1 MRDLVIGG
9 IKIGRQHPPF
19 IVAEISGNHNQSLQ
33 RALQLI
39 EAAAY
44 AGVNAVKLQTYT
56 ADTITLDVQSDEFVI
71 NDKKSLWHGATL
83 HALYQKTYTPWEW
96 HKPLMEKCKQH
107 GLLCLSTPFDET
119 AVDFLESLNVPCY
132 KIASFEVVHLPLI
145 KKIAATGKPLIISTG
160 LANVAELY
168 EAVAGAR
175 SAGCHD
181 IVLLKCTSTYPAE
194 PVDSNL
200 ITIPHMQAL
209 FDCHVGLSD
218 HTLGLGVSVASI
230 ALGATFIEKHF
241 TLCRADGGADAE
253 FSLEPEEMK
262 HLVIETRRAWQALG
276 TVAYGPTLHEKK
288 SLQFRRS
295 IYASKNIKAGELL
308 SAENV
313 KIVRPGYGLAPKY
326 WEMVIGRNALHD
338 INRGTPVDWQM
349 FV

>member
-1 MRDLVIGG
+1 MRDIVIDS

-19 IVAEISGNHNQSLQ
+19 VVAEMSGNHNQSLQ
-33 RALQLI
+33 RALQLV

-56 ADTITLDVQSDEFVI
+56 ADTITLDVQSDDFMI
-71 NDKKSLWHGATL
+71 NDAKSLWRGATL
-83 HALYQKTYTPWEW
+83 HALYQQSYTPWAW
-96 HKPLMEKCKQH
+96 HKQIMEKCKQH
-107 GLLCLSTPFDET
+107 GLLCFSTPFDET

-145 KKIAATGKPLIISTG
+145 KKVASTGKPLIISTG

-168 EAVAGAR
+168 EAVAVAH
-175 SAGCHD
+175 SAGCRD

-200 ITIPHMQAL
+200 ITIPHMQTL

-262 HLVIETRRAWQALG
+262 NLVIEISRAWQALG
-276 TVAYGPTLHEKK
+276 NVAYGPTLHEKK

-295 IYASKNIKAGELL
+295 IYASRDIMAGEIL
-308 SAENV
+308 SAENL
-313 KIVRPGYGLAPKY
+313 KIIRPGYGLAPKY
-326 WEMVIGRNALHD
+326 LEVIVGRKALRD
-338 INRGTPVDWQM
+338 ITKGTPVDWQM